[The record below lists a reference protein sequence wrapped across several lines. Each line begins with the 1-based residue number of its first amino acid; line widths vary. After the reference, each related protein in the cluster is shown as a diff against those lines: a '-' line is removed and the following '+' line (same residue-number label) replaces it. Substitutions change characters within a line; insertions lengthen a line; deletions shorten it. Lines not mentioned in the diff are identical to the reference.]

1 MHPDDDRLSE
11 GYQPE
16 DEARWVT
23 EAPKRAGRTAFARD
37 RARVLHSAALRRLAA
52 KTQVLAAGESDFLR
66 TRLTH
71 SLECAQVG
79 RELGAA
85 LGCDPD
91 LVEVA
96 CLSHDLGHPPFGH
109 NGEQALEEAAA
120 TIGGFEGNAQSLR
133 ILTRLEAKTFSP
145 DDGPRAGGPVG
156 LNLTRAALDAA
167 TKYPWARREGER
179 KFGVYDDD
187 ADVFA
192 WLRTGAPGE
201 RRCFEAQVMDWA
213 DDVAYSVHD
222 VEDAVVAGHLDI
234 RDIAGAGASDDPE
247 GLLVTAASYAGDAD
261 LAELGAA
268 VDRLVALPYW
278 PTSYD
283 GSLRALAGLKNLT
296 SQLIGRFCN
305 AAESAT
311 REQFGGDRLTRYA
324 ADLVIPREQRLEVA
338 VLKAVANR
346 WVMQRS
352 GAEEVYTRQREIVHE
367 LVAAVRLGAPGTLDA
382 SMRPAY
388 AAADAALDPDAAHL
402 RVVIDQVASLTDRSV
417 LTWHSRLCR

>member
-1 MHPDDDRLSE
+1 
-11 GYQPE
+11 
-16 DEARWVT
+16 
-23 EAPKRAGRTAFARD
+23 
-37 RARVLHSAALRRLAA
+37 
-52 KTQVLAAGESDFLR
+52 
-66 TRLTH
+66 
-71 SLECAQVG
+71 
-79 RELGAA
+79 
-85 LGCDPD
+85 
-91 LVEVA
+91 
-96 CLSHDLGHPPFGH
+96 
-109 NGEQALEEAAA
+109 
-120 TIGGFEGNAQSLR
+120 
-133 ILTRLEAKTFSP
+133 
-145 DDGPRAGGPVG
+145 
-156 LNLTRAALDAA
+156 
-167 TKYPWARREGER
+167 
-179 KFGVYDDD
+179 
-187 ADVFA
+187 
-192 WLRTGAPGE
+192 
-201 RRCFEAQVMDWA
+201 MDWA

-352 GAEEVYTRQREIVHE
+352 GAEEVYSRQREIVHE

-388 AAADAALDPDAAHL
+388 AAAATATDPDAAHL